1 MQHSIEQQPAIDDV
15 KEQDNAW
22 FSTLKNAFY
31 NAYEGIYNTC
41 TSPFNALSTWWF
53 GENQD
58 KVKLQKM
65 REHYYER
72 ISQEEHQA
80 NPDYVKISKDISQ
93 DTRNYINQILDE
105 EVQKLGPLPCE
116 FAVVTSGSLARSEAG
131 PVTDLEI
138 GFLIEN
144 KNMQSYQYF
153 YELSQRVSDRL
164 FLVCEHPDIGGKG
177 MRIDEADNAPPH
189 LKFFARNLTPEQCQQ
204 LLSEAIQNREWDK
217 IPYEGSRPFLATPQE
232 FAEYSRPDFAQDKK
246 ALQKQKR
253 TEFRKELVR
262 ALREERR
269 VTGKAVTAARRQE
282 IKNEVEFWMNQMY
295 RPFSTRE
302 AKIATEAGQQLG
314 RNIDH
319 LYGQAQLT
327 KSFLAQR
334 KQYFDAQSKECLG
347 LTHRQH
353 LARDCMISDVNDRI
367 LKGGSIYVTGELGK
381 TIDLKRDLYR
391 FTEQFVTNLG
401 FYNECQSQNT
411 LDITNELV
419 DRQLMDPAMASNI
432 QDLIQFATKLR
443 LKQQKALGRQGFA
456 TYIDEEK
463 FEEDKTDI
471 LEKIE
476 RLEQSIG
483 HLERLNYKPETVAA
497 KKRELNQLKIKY
509 DHLLDMA
516 PGLVLSADDLTL
528 LRDTYAPL
536 CREIFLA
543 AQKWTENP
551 NSMQPKV
558 EPKAAELHPAIEHK
572 HFHPMWQ
579 QLMAEIK
586 AAPVYATRLSV
597 DGEEMAARARLAA
610 PAA

>member
-1 MQHSIEQQPAIDDV
+1 MHHSTEHQPAIDGV
-15 KEQDNAW
+15 KEQDNSW

-31 NAYEGIYNTC
+31 NAYEGIYDTC
-41 TSPFNALSTWWF
+41 TSPFKALSTWWY

-65 REHYYER
+65 REDYYER

-80 NPDYVKISKDISQ
+80 HPDYVKISKDISQ
-93 DTRNYINQILDE
+93 DTRNFINQIIDE

-116 FAVVTSGSLARSEAG
+116 FSVVTLGSLARSEAG

-138 GFLIEN
+138 GFLINN
-144 KNMQSYQYF
+144 KNMQSYKYF
-153 YELSQRVSDRL
+153 YELSQRLSDRL
-164 FLVCEHPDIGGKG
+164 FLIGEHPDIGGKG
-177 MRIDEADNAPPH
+177 IRIDEADNAPPH
-189 LKFFARNLTPEQCQQ
+189 LKFFARNLSPEQNQQ

-246 ALQKQKR
+246 ALYKQKR
-253 TEFRKELVR
+253 TEFKKELTK
-262 ALREERR
+262 ALREERQI
-269 VTGKAVTAARRQE
+269 TGKKVSVSRRKE
-282 IKNEVEFWMNQMY
+282 IENEVQFWMNQMY

-319 LYGQAQLT
+319 LYGEEQLT

-334 KQYFDAQSKECLG
+334 DQYFDAQSKECAG

-353 LARDCMISDVNDRI
+353 LARDCMISDMNDRI

-401 FYNECQSQNT
+401 FYNQCQSQNT

-463 FEEDKTDI
+463 FEEDKTDM

-476 RLEQSIG
+476 RLEQSIT
-483 HLERLNYKPETVAA
+483 HLERLNYNSEAVAT

-528 LRDTYAPL
+528 LRDKYAPL
-536 CREIFLA
+536 CQDIFLA

-558 EPKAAELHPAIEHK
+558 TPMAVDLHPAIEHK
-572 HFHPMWQ
+572 NFHPMWQ
-579 QLMAEIK
+579 QLMTDIRAVPMHAK
-586 AAPVYATRLSV
+586 RPSV
-597 DGEEMAARARLAA
+597 DVEEVKSSVRLAA